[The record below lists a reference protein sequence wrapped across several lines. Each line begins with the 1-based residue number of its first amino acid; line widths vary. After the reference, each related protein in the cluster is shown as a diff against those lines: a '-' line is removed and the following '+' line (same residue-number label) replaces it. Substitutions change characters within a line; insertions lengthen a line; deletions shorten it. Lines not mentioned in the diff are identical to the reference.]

1 MEVEKLITK
10 SPFKDLFPVDPKI
23 VDALTEDML
32 RNDYDHAHPITIW
45 KELNIVID
53 GHSRLEAAKR
63 ADIKNVP
70 TIGYRFQNEEQ
81 ALEYAIHNQRNRRNL
96 TDAEILRCIEAL
108 DSRKERGGDRKSE
121 EFQEKSKA
129 SSEAFDQPESPTKRK
144 KKNNEDKS
152 AQKTA
157 ATVGTSRAKVEKART
172 VLEHGAEE
180 VKEAVKAG
188 TMSVNKAYQ
197 LTQEARQ
204 ARDEGKS
211 VFNRTNESIEWA
223 TWSWNPVTGCEH
235 GCSYCYARDIA
246 KRFYDPQIGFNPHF
260 YPERLS
266 APQNTPVPKSAL
278 FKERLVF
285 TVSMGDL
292 FGEWVPREWIEAVM
306 EEVRAAPQWTFI
318 FLTKNPRRYLE
329 IDFPKNAWAGA
340 TADTQ
345 QRAEAALEVFSTL
358 HYGLAKVERPTVLF
372 LSIEPMREKLDLSGA
387 GENGPAYFLSVV
399 DWIIIGGQSDSS
411 GEPEKQPEW
420 DWVETVLNQAREAD
434 CKVYFKPNL
443 KVQPKEYPEVDF
455 EELRYE

>member
-23 VDALTEDML
+23 ADALTEDML

-108 DSRKERGGDRKSE
+108 DSRKERGATEGFRGNQYVKPKE
-121 EFQEKSKA
+121 VKP
-129 SSEAFDQPESPTKRK
+129 SSEGITKSSRSQ
-144 KKNNEDKS
+144 S
-152 AQKTA
+152 AKKTA
-157 ATVGTSRAKVEKART
+157 STVGTSRAKVEKART

-204 ARDEGKS
+204 ARDEGRS

-266 APQNTPVPKSAL
+266 APQNTPVPRSNSL
-278 FKERLVF
+278 KERLVF

-329 IDFPKNAWAGA
+329 IDFPKNAWVGA

-345 QRAEAALEVFSTL
+345 QRADTALEVFSTL

-372 LSIEPMREKLDLSGA
+372 LSIEPMREKLDLSGTVQ
-387 GENGPAYFLSVV
+387 GGPAYFLSVV

-411 GEPEKQPEW
+411 GEPERQPEW

-443 KVQPKEYPEVDF
+443 KVQPKEYPDVGLEKSAD
-455 EELRYE
+455 E

>member
-1 MEVEKLITK
+1 
-10 SPFKDLFPVDPKI
+10 
-23 VDALTEDML
+23 
-32 RNDYDHAHPITIW
+32 
-45 KELNIVID
+45 
-53 GHSRLEAAKR
+53 
-63 ADIKNVP
+63 
-70 TIGYRFQNEEQ
+70 
-81 ALEYAIHNQRNRRNL
+81 
-96 TDAEILRCIEAL
+96 
-108 DSRKERGGDRKSE
+108 
-121 EFQEKSKA
+121 
-129 SSEAFDQPESPTKRK
+129 
-144 KKNNEDKS
+144 
-152 AQKTA
+152 
-157 ATVGTSRAKVEKART
+157 VEKART
-172 VLEHGAEE
+172 VLEHGTEE

-204 ARDEGKS
+204 ARDKGKS

-266 APQNTPVPKSAL
+266 APQNTPVPRSTSL
-278 FKERLVF
+278 KERLVF

-329 IDFPKNAWAGA
+329 IDFPKNAWVGA

-345 QRAEAALEVFSTL
+345 ERADAALEVFTTL

-372 LSIEPMREKLDLSGA
+372 LSIEPMREKIDLSGA
-387 GENGPAYFLSVV
+387 GQGGPAYFLSTV

-411 GEPEKQPEW
+411 GEPERQPEW
-420 DWVETVLNQAREAD
+420 DWVEAVLNQARESG

-443 KVQPKEYPEVDF
+443 KVQPKEYPDVDC
-455 EELRYE
+455 EGLPHD

>member
-1 MEVEKLITK
+1 MKLSVIITRPPFNELFTI
-10 SPFKDLFPVDPKI
+10 SPAVLENIKQ
-23 VDALTEDML
+23 AMAEGG
-32 RNDYDHAHPITIW
+32 YDQSQPIILW
-45 KELNIVID
+45 EGENVVID
-53 GHSRLEAAKR
+53 GHSRLQAAREVGLEDIPVFFKSF
-63 ADIKNVP
+63 ADEDK
-70 TIGYRFQNEEQ
+70 
-81 ALEYAIHNQRNRRNL
+81 ALAYAIHNQRNRRNL

-129 SSEAFDQPESPTKRK
+129 SSEAIDQPESPNKRK

-152 AQKTA
+152 SQKTA
-157 ATVGTSRAKVEKART
+157 STVGTSRAKVEKART
-172 VLEHGAEE
+172 VLEHGTEG

-204 ARDEGKS
+204 ARDEGHS
-211 VFNRTNESIEWA
+211 VFNRTNENIEWA
-223 TWSWNPVTGCEH
+223 TWSWNPVTGCQH
-235 GCSYCYARDIA
+235 GCIYCYARDIA

-266 APQNTPVPKSAL
+266 APQNTPVPRSASL
-278 FKERLVF
+278 KERLVF

-329 IDFPKNAWAGA
+329 IDFPKNAWVGA

-345 QRAEAALEVFSTL
+345 ERADVALEVFSKL
-358 HYGLAKVERPTVLF
+358 HYGLAKVERPAVLF

-387 GENGPAYFLSVV
+387 VQGGPAYFLSVV

-411 GEPEKQPEW
+411 GEPERQPEW

-443 KVQPKEYPEVDF
+443 KVQPKEYPDVGLERSDD
-455 EELRYE
+455 E

>member
-32 RNDYDHAHPITIW
+32 RNNYDHAHPITIW

-108 DSRKERGGDRKSE
+108 DKRKKAGRPPKEL
-121 EFQEKSKA
+121 A
-129 SSEAFDQPESPTKRK
+129 SSEAIYQPESTNKRK
-144 KKNNEDKS
+144 KKNEDKS
-152 AQKTA
+152 SQKTA
-157 ATVGTSRAKVEKART
+157 STVGTSRAKVEKARA
-172 VLEHGAEE
+172 VLEHANEE
-180 VKEAVKAG
+180 VKEAVREGAI
-188 TMSVNKAYQ
+188 SINKAYQ

-204 ARDEGKS
+204 ARDEGRS

-266 APQNTPVPKSAL
+266 APQNTPVPRSASL
-278 FKERLVF
+278 KERLVF

-318 FLTKNPRRYLE
+318 FLTKNPKRYLE
-329 IDFPKNAWAGA
+329 IDFPKNAWVGA

-345 QRAEAALEVFSTL
+345 ERADTALEVFTTL

-372 LSIEPMREKLDLSGA
+372 LSIEPMREKIDLSGA
-387 GENGPAYFLSVV
+387 GQGGPAYFLSTV
-399 DWIIIGGQSDSS
+399 DWIIVGGQSDSN
-411 GEPEKQPEW
+411 GEPERQPEW
-420 DWVETVLNQAREAD
+420 DWVEAVLNQARESG

-443 KVQPKEYPEVDF
+443 KVQPKEYPDIDLERSEDD
-455 EELRYE
+455 